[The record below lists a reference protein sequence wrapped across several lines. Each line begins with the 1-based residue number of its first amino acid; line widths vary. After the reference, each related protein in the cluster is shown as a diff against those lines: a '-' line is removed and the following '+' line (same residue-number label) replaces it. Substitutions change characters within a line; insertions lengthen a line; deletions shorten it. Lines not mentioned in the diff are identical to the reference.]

1 MLANSVLRLIFRFP
15 WGKRAGGKR
24 AVSSGIGGIAWDCND
39 IDLLLLVS
47 SLMILVLFRLFYHF
61 PSSTSLSF
69 RQQGQKMNRTLVNRA
84 YAFSPRKRQNLQSNL
99 WMSAV
104 VAHASSNG
112 GKASVTEQTD
122 DGIA

>member
-69 RQQGQKMNRTLVNRA
+69 RQQGQKSAHTQRA
-84 YAFSPRKRQNLQSNL
+84 YRHDIEVFRDFVEKPLAAVTLEDALDFCDNLDKL
-99 WMSAV
+99 
-104 VAHASSNG
+104 
-112 GKASVTEQTD
+112 
-122 DGIA
+122 